1 MMSNPAKRTTF
12 KRVSLEEWQEV
23 AQQSLKAKPL
33 QSLNKETYEGMTLT
47 PLYTGENINQAQI
60 DQYPGTGSY
69 ARGFGSTAGNG
80 WHIAQKIK
88 HSDWE
93 EGKRLL
99 SQALA
104 SGQDTISIQ
113 ADHLLD
119 INEFSFSELDQI
131 MDVER
136 NPLFMLVKSDYS
148 VLVEKL
154 LQSSMSDKLSGA
166 LAADILTAG
175 LADGSLIDQNGEL
188 IKKWT
193 ANLKKVDRHYPLL
206 KTIVI
211 DTAPFNA
218 GGANAVQELGI
229 ALAEAV
235 FYIEHLKKEGWDPA
249 KTVNKMVFHFAVG
262 SNFFMEVAKF
272 RAFRI
277 LWKTVADAYELSPD
291 ENSVVVSAETSAFT
305 KSTLDSYVNLLRAG
319 NEAFTAVL
327 GGIDYLH
334 VSPFDEVTADSN
346 DFSAR
351 IARNT
356 QLLFHE
362 ESHVNKVIDPAGGS
376 YYLESLTADLVESG
390 WRFFQDLD
398 RRGGIFQALES
409 GSLQLEINKTLEKRM
424 EDVKTRAKSM
434 IGVNVFAQLN
444 EKPTFPQSKIAK
456 PNAKA
461 GEMEAA
467 GQTRFISH

>member
-1 MMSNPAKRTTF
+1 M
-12 KRVSLEEWQEV
+12 
-23 AQQSLKAKPL
+23 
-33 QSLNKETYEGMTLT
+33 
-47 PLYTGENINQAQI
+47 
-60 DQYPGTGSY
+60 
-69 ARGFGSTAGNG
+69 
-80 WHIAQKIK
+80 
-88 HSDWE
+88 
-93 EGKRLL
+93 
-99 SQALA
+99 
-104 SGQDTISIQ
+104 
-113 ADHLLD
+113 
-119 INEFSFSELDQI
+119 
-131 MDVER
+131 
-136 NPLFMLVKSDYS
+136 
-148 VLVEKL
+148 
-154 LQSSMSDKLSGA
+154 
-166 LAADILTAG
+166 
-175 LADGSLIDQNGEL
+175 
-188 IKKWT
+188 
-193 ANLKKVDRHYPLL
+193 
-206 KTIVI
+206 
-211 DTAPFNA
+211 
-218 GGANAVQELGI
+218 
-229 ALAEAV
+229 
-235 FYIEHLKKEGWDPA
+235 
-249 KTVNKMVFHFAVG
+249 
-262 SNFFMEVAKF
+262 
-272 RAFRI
+272 
-277 LWKTVADAYELSPD
+277 
-291 ENSVVVSAETSAFT
+291 SAETSTFT

-356 QLLFHE
+356 QLLFRE

-461 GEMEAA
+461 GEMKIQPIPETRLAEPFEHLRERAIALVNRGVEPTVRLICLGSMRDYKPRMDFITGMMAA
-467 GQTRFISH
+467 GGIQTISSADCLTLDDVKAFVNESEGTYFCLCGSEEMYAKLAQEIGHWLHEAYPHRIVDIAGHFDREQLSVFKINDAISLVQNMYEKLDSLLSSWEVTADEQQT